1 MTPTVFGAVS
11 LFLSMARRV
20 STEAWIV
27 ACEHE
32 CQML

>member
-20 STEAWIV
+20 STGMV
-27 ACEHE
+27 DC
-32 CQML
+32 CL